1 MTQQNITGV
10 ILAGGESKRMGSDK
24 GLVMYQKV
32 PLIEYS
38 IKLLGSFCDEII
50 ISTNEPSHYRQYG
63 FQMVDDEYKNSGPMS
78 GIHASLKKS
87 VNYLNL
93 ILACDMP
100 HITRQVIDAL
110 ISHSSK
116 GRITVPTLK
125 GRREPLCAIYPKDS
139 YWRLEHWLVAGRFK
153 MQDFLQH
160 VVTSYVSMDS
170 FMDEPENIFK
180 NMNLPADLKY

>member
-24 GLVMYQKV
+24 GLVVYKKI

-38 IKLLGSFCDEII
+38 IKLLESFCNEII

-63 FQMVDDEYKNSGPMS
+63 FQIVDDEYKNSGPMG

-110 ISHSSK
+110 ISHSTK
-116 GRITVPTLK
+116 DRITVPTLR
-125 GRREPLCAIYPKDS
+125 GRREPLCGLYPRVT
-139 YWRLEHWLVAGRFK
+139 YFQLEHWLVAGRFK

-160 VVTSYVSMDS
+160 AGTNYVSMDG

>member
-10 ILAGGESKRMGSDK
+10 ILAGGEAKRMGSDK
-24 GLVMYQKV
+24 GRVMYQKV

-38 IKLLGSFCDEII
+38 IKLLGSFCNEII

-100 HITRQVIDAL
+100 HITRQVIDAV

-116 GRITVPTLK
+116 GRITVPTLR
-125 GRREPLCAIYPKDS
+125 GRREPLCALYPRVT
-139 YWRLEHWLVAGRFK
+139 YFRLEHWLVAGRFK

-160 VVTSYVSMDS
+160 AGTNYVSMDG